1 MTGTHHIPLLFYVIA
16 LLALVLFAFNLRLLF
31 AVRVGKQEKYRHLS
45 PVSSLANALTFGVG
59 QRRVL
64 SKRFT
69 YASVMHFFLG
79 WGFIEL
85 FFATTVDFF
94 VTRGWF
100 ASFLPTK
107 DTPWFA
113 ALNDLGGLLLLVGI
127 LMALFRRSF
136 SKPEPLPQDS
146 FRGRGNFLGDTG
158 ILLFLLVLVVGGF
171 LSEAARLAV
180 EQPSTAAYS
189 FIGWPLSGM
198 MSSSVWAGIERSLWW
213 GHAITSLLF
222 VALLPLTKM
231 FHSLAVI
238 VNVALTDVKSLR
250 LVRPMHVSELM
261 EDPEAD
267 FDDISLGSHQASEFT
282 WKQLL
287 DSVSCTECARCTTV
301 CPAHATGRPLSPMKL
316 ITDIRQDLYARTI
329 RKEAEPEELVG
340 GRIENAELWSCTSCG
355 ACTGACPVLID
366 HVPTFTDMRRYLV
379 LSEGEPPAQAM
390 EALEG
395 MTNRGNPWALPASDR
410 LKWASDADL
419 DIPLMAEKKRAD
431 VLYWVGCAGAYD
443 PRNQEVARAFVN
455 ILQQAGVDFAVLG
468 EEETCT
474 GDSARRLG
482 EEYLFET
489 LALQNIE
496 TLKKYDFKTIVTPCP
511 HCMHSLGTEY
521 KDFEGDFDVQHHSQF
536 ISELVRS
543 GKLQIDGSANSKVT
557 FHDPC
562 YLGRYQGEYDAP
574 RDLIRAAVG
583 SSSLV
588 EMDYS
593 RQASFCCGAGG
604 GNMWYEMEEED
615 RMNLVRVRQAAATG
629 AGTVATACS
638 YCMIMMD
645 DAVKVEGREDSLQIK
660 DVAELV
666 ADRL

>member
-1 MTGTHHIPLLFYVIA
+1 MPGTHHIPLLFYVLA
-16 LLALVLFAFNLRLLF
+16 LLALLYFAYNLRLLF
-31 AVRVGKQEKYRHLS
+31 AVRVGKGEEYRHIRPL
-45 PVSSLANALTFGVG
+45 SSLANALTFGVG
-59 QRRVL
+59 QRKVL
-64 SKRFT
+64 NRRFT
-69 YASVMHFFLG
+69 YASVMHFCLG

-100 ASFLPTK
+100 EAYLPTK

-113 ALNDLGGLLLLVGI
+113 ALNDLGGLLLLLGI

-146 FRGRGNFLGDTG
+146 FRGRGNLLGDTG
-158 ILLFLLVLVVGGF
+158 ILLFLLVLVLGGF

-180 EQPSTAAYS
+180 ERPVTAAFS
-189 FIGWPLSGM
+189 FIGWPLSGLA
-198 MSSSVWAGIERSLWW
+198 SYSTWAGIERGLWW

-222 VALLPLTKM
+222 VAILPLTKM

-238 VNVALTDVKSLR
+238 VNVALTDVKSLG

-267 FDDISLGSHQASEFT
+267 FDDVSLGSHQASEFT

-301 CPAHATGRPLSPMKL
+301 CPAYATGRPLSPMKL

-329 RKEAEPEELVG
+329 RQEAEPEELVG
-340 GRIENAELWSCTSCG
+340 GRIKNAELWSCTSCG

-379 LSEGEPPAQAM
+379 LSEGEPPEQAM

-410 LKWASDADL
+410 MKWASDAEL
-419 DIPLMAEKKRAD
+419 DIPLMAEKKKAD

-443 PRNQEVARAFVN
+443 PRNQEVARAFVK

-496 TLKKYDFKTIVTPCP
+496 TLKQYEFKTIVTPCP

-521 KDFEGDFDVQHHSQF
+521 KDFDGDFEVQHHSQF
-536 ISELVRS
+536 ISQLMKA
-543 GKLQIDGSANSKVT
+543 GKLTVDGSANGKVT

-562 YLGRYQGEYDAP
+562 YLGRYEGEYEAP

-583 SSSLV
+583 GSSMV

-593 RQASFCCGAGG
+593 RKASFCCGAGG

-615 RMNLVRVRQAAATG
+615 RMNLVRVRQAADTG

-645 DAVKVEGREDSLQIK
+645 DAVKVEGREDSLQVR

>member
-1 MTGTHHIPLLFYVIA
+1 MSGTHHIPLLFYVLA
-16 LLALVLFAFNLRLLF
+16 LLALVYFAYNLRLLF
-31 AVRVGKQEKYRHLS
+31 TVRIGKEEKYRRIR
-45 PVSSLANALTFGVG
+45 PFSSLANALTFGVG
-59 QRRVL
+59 QRKVL
-64 SKRFT
+64 NRRFA

-100 ASFLPTK
+100 VSYLPTK

-127 LMALFRRSF
+127 LMALSRRSF
-136 SKPEPLPQDS
+136 SKPEPLPQDA
-146 FRGRGNFLGDTG
+146 FRGRGNLLGDTG
-158 ILLFLLVLVVGGF
+158 ILLFLLILVLGGF

-189 FIGWPLSGM
+189 FIGWPISGLA
-198 MSSSVWAGIERSLWW
+198 SYSAWAGIERGLWW

-222 VALLPLTKM
+222 VAILPLTKM

-250 LVRPMHVSELM
+250 LVRPMYVSQLM

-267 FDDISLGSHQASEFT
+267 LDDVSLGSHQASEFT

-316 ITDIRQDLYARTI
+316 IIDVRQDLYARTI

-340 GRIENAELWSCTSCG
+340 RRIKNVELWSCTSCG

-379 LSEGEPPAQAM
+379 LSEGEPPEQAM

-419 DIPLMAEKKRAD
+419 DVPVMADKKKAD

-443 PRNQEVARAFVN
+443 PRNQAVARAFVK

-496 TLKKYDFKTIVTPCP
+496 TLKQYDFKTIVTPCP
-511 HCMHSLGTEY
+511 HCMYSLGTEY
-521 KDFEGDFDVQHHSQF
+521 KDFDGDFDVQHHSQF
-536 ISELVRS
+536 ISQLLRS
-543 GKLQIDGSANSKVT
+543 GKLRVDGSANGKVT

-562 YLGRYQGEYDAP
+562 YLGRYEGEYDAP
-574 RDLIRAAVG
+574 RELIRAAVG
-583 SSSLV
+583 NSSMV

-615 RMNLVRVRQAAATG
+615 RMNLVRVRQAAVTG

-645 DAVKVEGREDSLQIK
+645 DAVKVEGREDSLQVR

>member
-1 MTGTHHIPLLFYVIA
+1 MPGTHHIPLLFYVLA
-16 LLALVLFAFNLRLLF
+16 LLALVYFGYNLRLLF
-31 AVRVGKQEKYRHLS
+31 TVRVGKEEKDRH
-45 PVSSLANALTFGVG
+45 PRPWSSLSNALTFGVA
-59 QRRVL
+59 QRKVL
-64 SKRFT
+64 NRRFT
-69 YASVMHFFLG
+69 YASIMHFCLG

-100 ASFLPTK
+100 VSYLPAK

-113 ALNDLGGLLLLVGI
+113 ALNDLGGLLLLVGL
-127 LMALFRRSF
+127 LMALARRSF
-136 SKPEPLPQDS
+136 AKPEPLPQDS
-146 FRGRGNFLGDTG
+146 FRGRGNLLGDTG
-158 ILLFLLVLVVGGF
+158 ILLFLLVLVLGGF

-189 FIGWPLSGM
+189 FIGWPLAGLASQ
-198 MSSSVWAGIERSLWW
+198 SAWAGLERGLWW

-222 VALLPLTKM
+222 IAILPLTKM
-231 FHSLAVI
+231 FHSVAVI

-301 CPAHATGRPLSPMKL
+301 CPAYATGRPLSPMKL

-329 RKEAEPEELVG
+329 RKETAPDELVG
-340 GRIENAELWSCTSCG
+340 GRIKNAELWSCTSCG

-379 LSEGEPPAQAM
+379 LSEGEPPEQAM

-410 LKWASDADL
+410 LKWATAADL
-419 DIPLMAEKKRAD
+419 DIPLMAEKKKAD

-443 PRNQEVARAFVN
+443 PRNQDVARAFVK

-496 TLKKYDFKTIVTPCP
+496 TLKQYDFKTIVTPCP

-521 KDFEGDFDVQHHSQF
+521 KDFDGDFEVQHHSQF
-536 ISELVRS
+536 ISQLMKS
-543 GKLQIDGSANSKVT
+543 GKLKVDGSANGKVT

-574 RDLIRAAVG
+574 RELIQGAVG
-583 SSSLV
+583 QSSMV
-588 EMDYS
+588 EMDFS

-615 RMNLVRVRQAAATG
+615 RMNLARVRQAAATG

-645 DAVKVEGREDSLQIK
+645 DAVKVEGREDSLQVK

>member
-1 MTGTHHIPLLFYVIA
+1 MPGTHHVPLLFYVLA
-16 LLALVLFAFNLRLLF
+16 LLALIYFGYNLRLLF
-31 AVRVGKQEKYRHLS
+31 TVRVGKEERDRHIR
-45 PVSSLANALTFGVG
+45 PLASFGNALTFGVG
-59 QRRVL
+59 QRKVL
-64 SKRFT
+64 NRRFT
-69 YASVMHFFLG
+69 YASVMHFCLG

-94 VTRGWF
+94 VARGWF
-100 ASFLPTK
+100 VSFLPTK

-127 LMALFRRSF
+127 LMALFRRAF

-146 FRGRGNFLGDTG
+146 FRGRGNLLGDTG
-158 ILLFLLVLVVGGF
+158 ILLFLLLLVLGGY

-189 FIGWPLSGM
+189 FIGWPIAGLASY
-198 MSSSVWAGIERSLWW
+198 SSWAAIERSLWW

-222 VALLPLTKM
+222 IAILPLTKM
-231 FHSLAVI
+231 FHSVAVI
-238 VNVALTDVKSLR
+238 VNVALTDVKSLG
-250 LVRPMHVSELM
+250 LVRPMHVSALM

-316 ITDIRQDLYARTI
+316 ITDIRHDLYARTI
-329 RKEAEPEELVG
+329 RKQEKPPELVG
-340 GRIENAELWSCTSCG
+340 GRIEPAELWSCTSCG

-379 LSEGEPPAQAM
+379 LSEGEPPEQAM

-410 LKWASDADL
+410 MKWAADAGL
-419 DIPLMAEKKRAD
+419 DMPLMAEKKKAD

-443 PRNQEVARAFVN
+443 PRNQEVARAFVK
-455 ILQQAGVDFAVLG
+455 ILERAGVDFAVLG

-496 TLKKYDFKTIVTPCP
+496 TLKQYQFEKIVTPCP
-511 HCMHSLGTEY
+511 HCVHALGSEY
-521 KDFEGDFDVQHHSQF
+521 KDFDGDFEVQHHSQF
-536 ISELVRS
+536 IDDLMRA
-543 GKLQIDGSANSKVT
+543 GSLKAEGPGNGKVT

-562 YLGRYQGEYDAP
+562 YLGRYHEEYEAP
-574 RDLIRAAVG
+574 RNLIKAAVG
-583 SSSLV
+583 GSSMV
-588 EMDYS
+588 EMEYS
-593 RQASFCCGAGG
+593 RKSSFCCGAGG

-615 RMNLVRVRQAAATG
+615 RMNLARVRQALQTG
-629 AGTVATACS
+629 AQTVATACS
-638 YCMIMMD
+638 FCMIMMD
-645 DAVKVEGREDSLQIK
+645 DAVKVEGREESLQVR
-660 DVAELV
+660 DVAELI
-666 ADRL
+666 ADKL

>member
-1 MTGTHHIPLLFYVIA
+1 MTG
-16 LLALVLFAFNLRLLF
+16 LA
-31 AVRVGKQEKYRHLS
+31 S
-45 PVSSLANALTFGVG
+45 
-59 QRRVL
+59 
-64 SKRFT
+64 
-69 YASVMHFFLG
+69 YA
-79 WGFIEL
+79 
-85 FFATTVDFF
+85 
-94 VTRGWF
+94 
-100 ASFLPTK
+100 
-107 DTPWFA
+107 
-113 ALNDLGGLLLLVGI
+113 
-127 LMALFRRSF
+127 
-136 SKPEPLPQDS
+136 
-146 FRGRGNFLGDTG
+146 
-158 ILLFLLVLVVGGF
+158 
-171 LSEAARLAV
+171 
-180 EQPSTAAYS
+180 
-189 FIGWPLSGM
+189 
-198 MSSSVWAGIERSLWW
+198 VWAGIERTLWW
-213 GHAITSLLF
+213 GHAVTSLLF
-222 VALLPLTKM
+222 IAILPLTKM

-238 VNVALTDVKSLR
+238 VNVAVTDVKGLR

-316 ITDIRQDLYARTI
+316 ITDIRQDLYARTV
-329 RKEAEPEELVG
+329 RKEKDPTELVG
-340 GRIENAELWSCTSCG
+340 GRIEPAELWSCTSCG

-379 LSEGEPPAQAM
+379 LSEGEPPEQAM

-419 DIPLMAEKKRAD
+419 DLPVMAEKKKAD

-443 PRNQEVARAFVN
+443 PRNQEVARAFVK

-496 TLKKYDFKTIVTPCP
+496 TLKQYDFETIVTPCP
-511 HCMHSLGTEY
+511 HCLLCLGTEY
-521 KDFEGDFDVQHHSQF
+521 KDFDGNFEVQHHTQF
-536 ISELVRS
+536 IARLVSS
-543 GKLQIDGSANSKVT
+543 GKLKVNGSANGKVT

-583 SSSLV
+583 GSSMV
-588 EMDYS
+588 EMDFS
-593 RQASFCCGAGG
+593 RKESFCCGAGG
-604 GNMWYEMEEED
+604 GNMWFEMEEED
-615 RMNLVRVRQAAATG
+615 RMNLARVRQVASTG

-638 YCMIMMD
+638 FCMVMMD
-645 DAVKVEGREDSLQIK
+645 DAVKVEGREDSLQVK

-666 ADRL
+666 ADRI

>member
-1 MTGTHHIPLLFYVIA
+1 MQGTHHIPLLFYVLA
-16 LLALVLFAFNLRLLF
+16 LLALVYFAYNLRLLF
-31 AVRVGKQEKYRHLS
+31 TVRIGKEEKYRRVR
-45 PVSSLANALTFGVG
+45 PIESLLNALTFGVG
-59 QRRVL
+59 QRKVL
-64 SKRFT
+64 NRRFT
-69 YASVMHFFLG
+69 YASVMHFCLG

-100 ASFLPTK
+100 ASYLPAK

-127 LMALFRRSF
+127 LMALFRRTF

-146 FRGRGNFLGDTG
+146 FRGRGNLLGDTG
-158 ILLFLLVLVVGGF
+158 ILLFLLLLVLGGF

-189 FIGWPLSGM
+189 FIGWPLSGLA
-198 MSSSVWAGIERSLWW
+198 SYSAWASIERTLWW

-222 VALLPLTKM
+222 VAILPLTKM
-231 FHSLAVI
+231 FHSVAVI
-238 VNVALTDVKSLR
+238 VNVALTDVKSLG
-250 LVRPMHVSELM
+250 LVRPMHVSALM

-267 FDDISLGSHQASEFT
+267 LDDVSLGAHEASEFT

-316 ITDIRQDLYARTI
+316 IIDIRHDLYARTI
-329 RKEAEPEELVG
+329 RKQDEPEELVG
-340 GRIENAELWSCTSCG
+340 GRIKTAELWSCTSCG
-355 ACTGACPVLID
+355 ACTEACPVLID

-379 LSEGEPPAQAM
+379 LSEGEPPEQAM

-395 MTNRGNPWALPASDR
+395 MTNRGNPWGLPASDR
-410 LKWASDADL
+410 LKWASEASL
-419 DIPLMAEKKRAD
+419 ELPLMADKKKAD

-443 PRNQEVARAFVN
+443 PRNQEVARAFVK
-455 ILQQAGVDFAVLG
+455 ILQHAGVDFAVLG

-489 LALQNIE
+489 LAMKNIE
-496 TLKKYDFKTIVTPCP
+496 TLKQYEFETIVTPCP
-511 HCMHSLGTEY
+511 HCMQTLGTEY
-521 KDFEGDFDVQHHSQF
+521 KDFDGDFRVQHHSQF
-536 ISELVRS
+536 IGELMKA
-543 GKLQIDGSANSKVT
+543 GKLEVDASINGKVT

-562 YLGRYQGEYDAP
+562 YLGRYEGEYKAP
-574 RDLIRAAVG
+574 RDLIKAAVG
-583 SSSLV
+583 GSSLV
-588 EMDYS
+588 EMEYN
-593 RQASFCCGAGG
+593 RKASFCCGAGG
-604 GNMWYEMEEED
+604 GNMWYDMEEED

-638 YCMIMMD
+638 FCMIMMD
-645 DAVKVEGREDSLQIK
+645 DAVKVEGKEDSLQVR

-666 ADRL
+666 ADTL

>member
-1 MTGTHHIPLLFYVIA
+1 MPGTHHIPLLFYVLA
-16 LLALVLFAFNLRLLF
+16 LLALIYFGYNLRLLF
-31 AVRVGKQEKYRHLS
+31 TVRVGKEEKYRHPR

-59 QRRVL
+59 QRKVL
-64 SKRFT
+64 NRRFT
-69 YASVMHFFLG
+69 YAAVMHFGLG

-100 ASFLPTK
+100 VAYLPTK

-113 ALNDLGGLLLLVGI
+113 ALNDLGGLLLLIGL
-127 LMALFRRSF
+127 LMALARRSF

-146 FRGRGNFLGDTG
+146 FRGRGNLFGDTG
-158 ILLFLLVLVVGGF
+158 ILLFLLVLVLGGF

-189 FIGWPLSGM
+189 FIGWPLSGL
-198 MSSSVWAGIERSLWW
+198 MSYSAWAGIERGLWW

-222 VALLPLTKM
+222 IAVLPLTKM
-231 FHSLAVI
+231 FHSVAVV

-250 LVRPMHVSELM
+250 LVRPMYVSELM

-329 RKEAEPEELVG
+329 RKETEPEELVG
-340 GRIENAELWSCTSCG
+340 GRIKNAELWSCTSCG

-379 LSEGEPPAQAM
+379 LSEGEPPEQAM

-410 LKWASDADL
+410 LKWASGAKL
-419 DIPLMAEKKRAD
+419 DIPLMAEKKKAD

-443 PRNQEVARAFVN
+443 PRNQEVARAFVK

-496 TLKKYDFKTIVTPCP
+496 TLKQYDFKTIVTPCP

-521 KDFEGDFDVQHHSQF
+521 KDFDGDFEVQHHSQF
-536 ISELVRS
+536 IAQLMRS
-543 GKLQIDGSANSKVT
+543 GKLKVNGSANGKVT

-574 RDLIRAAVG
+574 RDLIQGAVG
-583 SSSLV
+583 KSSMV
-588 EMDYS
+588 EMDFS

-615 RMNLVRVRQAAATG
+615 RMNLARVRQAAATG

-645 DAVKVEGREDSLQIK
+645 DAVKVEGREDSLQVK